1 MLAGLY
7 STFGPANEVLKVVET
22 DLPEPSKGQVR
33 VKLMTSGVNPSDYKM
48 RLGSRPLTHPFQI
61 PGSDG
66 AGFID
71 AHGEGVTKFQTG
83 DRVWVFN
90 AAYQRPFGT
99 SAQYTLVD
107 EWMVEPLPNQ
117 LNFEQGA
124 CLGIPVMT
132 AYQCLFADGSLH
144 GQTIYVVGGAGVVA
158 NYAIQL
164 AKWGGAKVITSV
176 SSQEKALAAQLAGAD
191 EVINYRTQD
200 VVQEILRITQQQG
213 VDRVIEVDFGK
224 NLSTNTQIL
233 RPGGTCVMY
242 AFTTQP
248 ELPLPMMGLM
258 VKNITYKFTLVY
270 SISPTERQ
278 KVLSGISQ
286 WLSESN
292 PICNIAAKFDLDDII
307 KAHELVESGNKI
319 GHVILMIPH
328 PM

>member
-7 STFGPANEVLKVVET
+7 SKFGPAKEVLNITENH
-22 DLPEPSKGQVR
+22 LPEPLKGQIR
-33 VKLMTSGVNPSDYKM
+33 VKLLTSGVNPSDYKM
-48 RLGSRPLTHPFQI
+48 RLGSRPMTHPFQI

-71 AHGEGVTKFQTG
+71 AVGVGVSKYKIGE
-83 DRVWVFN
+83 RVWVFN
-90 AAYQRPFGT
+90 AAYHRPFGT
-99 SAQYTLVD
+99 SAQYTIVD
-107 EWMVEPLPNQ
+107 DWMVEPLPDQ
-117 LNFEQGA
+117 LSFEQGA

-132 AYQCLFADGSLH
+132 AYQCLFADGSLL

-176 SSQEKALAAQLAGAD
+176 SSEEKAQAALLAGAD
-191 EVINYRTQD
+191 EVINYKTQD

-224 NLSTNTQIL
+224 NLNTNPQIL
-233 RPGGTCVMY
+233 KSGGTCVMY
-242 AFTTQP
+242 AYTTQP

-270 SISPTERQ
+270 SISEVERQ
-278 KVLSGISQ
+278 KVLSGISK
-286 WLSESN
+286 WLSETT
-292 PICNIAAKFDLDDII
+292 PVFNIAARFDLHDII

-319 GHVILMIPH
+319 GHVILNIPH
-328 PM
+328 QI